1 MENKAHALLAGLF
14 ALLLSL
20 GLLTA
25 LWWMGG
31 DHTEQTGYRIVSEIP
46 VSGLNPQAAVRYRG
60 VTVGRVDDIALD
72 PDNPNRI
79 VMTIAVNAAL
89 KLNRD
94 TYAELASQGLTG
106 LAYIE
111 LDSPGT
117 DTSPLGD
124 APIPLRQSA
133 IKSMMESGKD
143 IIAKTVK
150 LEDNADKLLTALNR
164 LFTEDNTQKIGRLLD
179 NMERS
184 SGALE
189 PLLRSSRHTSE
200 KAGKLL
206 DEIKP
211 HELSATLDALRQASM
226 SARETAETARP
237 TLIQVQKSLQEFERA
252 LRHIEQTTAELGGN
266 LNTETLPRIHEL
278 THQLNRDAQ
287 SLNRLMET
295 LEQHPQSAIFGKPV
309 AQPGPGEKGFQP

>member
-31 DHTEQTGYRIVSEIP
+31 DHTEQTEYRIVSEIP

-60 VTVGRVDDIALD
+60 VTVGRVDDVSFD
-72 PDNPNRI
+72 PANPNLI
-79 VMTIAVNAAL
+79 VMTIAVNAKL
-89 KLNRD
+89 KLNKD

-106 LAYIE
+106 LSYIE

-124 APIPLRQSA
+124 APIPLRQSG
-133 IKSMMESGKD
+133 IKAMMESGKD

-150 LEDNADKLLTALNR
+150 LEDNADKLLTSLNR
-164 LFTEDNTQKIGRLLD
+164 LLTEDNTQKIGRLLE

-184 SGALE
+184 SSALE
-189 PLLRSSRHTSE
+189 PLLRSSQHTSE

-211 HELSATLDALRQASM
+211 HELSATLDAMRQASM

-252 LRHIEQTTAELGGN
+252 LRHIEQTTTELGDN

-287 SLNRLMET
+287 SLNRLVET